1 MKPEAG
7 VTLDVGRHICLS
19 HHLHPRHSDQ
29 QPLLHQQAGEQDAEG
44 DDDRLVP
51 GVQGDA
57 GAVLLLRLITI
68 PEVRMRTN
76 PSLAGAVGA
85 TT

>member
-7 VTLDVGRHICLS
+7 VTLDVGRHFCNLL
-19 HHLHPRHSDQ
+19 HHLHPRHSVHL
-29 QPLLHQQAGEQDAEG
+29 LLHQHAGEEQGAGG

-68 PEVRMRTN
+68 LEVRMRTN
-76 PSLAGAVGA
+76 PSLAGGSG
-85 TT
+85 